1 MPPASPIGRRPLPAY
16 WAKAG
21 RDLWLERTR
30 SVLVVLAIAIGIAA
44 FGTVLSSYAILVRE
58 LNRGYLA
65 TNPASA
71 VLRTDAIDDA
81 LLAQVAKLEGVG
93 EAEAR
98 RVLRGRIKAG
108 PVEWRSLTLFV
119 VKDYGDIRISRLVP
133 QAGAWPPA
141 TGEILIERDA
151 LQVARARIGDSVT
164 VRTAGG
170 TERMLKIS
178 GSAHDV
184 GQAQARMENIVYGYV
199 TLDTLAQ
206 LGEEPYLDQLSVV
219 VASDTF
225 DEAHVR
231 SVAEA
236 LKTWLEGE
244 GHPVHRMDVAK
255 PGQHPHADLM
265 GMLLLSK
272 AAFGLFA
279 LALSGIL
286 VVNLLTALLASQVR
300 QIGVMKAVG
309 GTRWPIARV
318 YLAQAL
324 LLGAAATVVA
334 VPLAMWGSR
343 VLCRYLAVFL
353 NFDIASV
360 AVPAWVYLLEAL
372 VGLLVPLL
380 AAANPVAR
388 GTRIPV
394 REALADYGVAE
405 GSFGATALDRV
416 IARIGGAKRP
426 LLLSL
431 RNAFRR
437 RARVALTLATLSV
450 GGIFF
455 MSALNVRASL
465 VHTIDRLF
473 DSMKYDLTVGLG
485 SLQPLETLERAI
497 RKTAGVARAEGWV
510 TTEAT
515 LARSHDAPA
524 AREATAPPAREAAPP
539 PHTAGRT
546 GGHGAA
552 AQSPDRFTL
561 IALPAGSDLVAPDIV
576 EGRGL
581 RHGDTNALVVNNTL
595 AARDARFRVGGEVPL
610 CLGHRQVS
618 WQVVGVTRE
627 PFSPAVGYIP
637 LGQLEELGGHRG
649 MVSSLRLVLASKD
662 PASIS
667 AVKASLDQNLEREG
681 VRALNS
687 LSSADRRVGFDEHMR
702 MIYVFLVVM
711 SGVLAA
717 VGGLGLMTT
726 MSLNVLER
734 RREMGVL
741 RAIGASPRMVWLI
754 VVAEAVS
761 IGTSSWALAALLA
774 GPFSR
779 TIADLLARGLFRTGL
794 DFVFE
799 PAGVVVWLAVCVLLA
814 AVASL
819 LPAWHA
825 SRCPVRE
832 AIGYE

>member
-1 MPPASPIGRRPLPAY
+1 MPPASPARSRPLPAY
-16 WAKAG
+16 WSKAV
-21 RDLWLERTR
+21 RDLRLERTR
-30 SVLVVLAIAIGIAA
+30 SAFVVLAIAIGIAA
-44 FGTVLSSYAILVRE
+44 FGTMLSSYAILVRE

-71 VLRTDAIDDA
+71 VLRTDRVDDA
-81 LLAQVAKLEGVG
+81 LLAEATKLPGVG
-93 EAEAR
+93 EVEAR

-108 PVEWRSLTLFV
+108 PAEWRSLVLFV

-151 LQVARARIGDSVT
+151 LQVARARVGESVR

-170 TERMLKIS
+170 TERTLEIS

-199 TLDTLAQ
+199 TLDTLAL
-206 LGEEPYLDQLSVV
+206 LGEEAYLDQLSVV

-231 SVAEA
+231 GVADGVR
-236 LKTWLEGE
+236 TWLEGE
-244 GHPVHRMDVAK
+244 GHPVYRVDVPK
-255 PGQHPHADLM
+255 PGQHPHAELM
-265 GMLLLSK
+265 GTLLLSK
-272 AAFGLFA
+272 VAFGLFA
-279 LALSGIL
+279 LVLSGIL

-309 GTRWPIARV
+309 GTRWPIARI
-318 YLAQAL
+318 YFAQAL
-324 LLGAAATVVA
+324 LLGLAATLVA
-334 VPLAMWGSR
+334 VPLGILGSR
-343 VLCRYLAVFL
+343 LLCRYMAVFL
-353 NFDIASV
+353 NFDIASF
-360 AVPAWVYLLEAL
+360 AVPAWVYVLEAL

-380 AAANPVAR
+380 AAAYPVAR
-388 GTRIPV
+388 GTRISV
-394 REALADYGVAE
+394 REALGDYGVAE
-405 GSFGATALDRV
+405 GGFGTTGFDRALSTVAGAT
-416 IARIGGAKRP
+416 RP

-437 RARVALTLATLSV
+437 RTRLVLTLATLAA
-450 GGIFF
+450 GGLFF
-455 MSALNVRASL
+455 LSALNVRATL
-465 VHTIDRLF
+465 VRTIDRLF
-473 DSMKYDLTVGLG
+473 DSVKYDLTLSLG
-485 SLQPLETLERAI
+485 GLQPLETLERAV
-497 RKTAGVARAEGWV
+497 RLTPGVVRAEGWV
-510 TTEAT
+510 ATEAI
-515 LARSHDAPA
+515 LEPANGGAPA
-524 AREATAPPAREAAPP
+524 SPAPS
-539 PHTAGRT
+539 PHAAGRT
-546 GGHGAA
+546 AGHGAS

-561 IALPAGSDLVAPDIV
+561 LALPAGSDLVAPDIL

-581 RHGDTNALVVNNTL
+581 RRGDTNALLVNDRL
-595 AARDARFRVGGEVPL
+595 AARDPRFRVGGEVTL
-610 CLGHRQVS
+610 RLGHRQAS

-627 PFSPAVGYIP
+627 PLSPAVGYIP
-637 LGQLEELGGHRG
+637 LAHLEALAGHRG
-649 MVSSLRLVLASKD
+649 MASSLRLVLARKD

-681 VRALNS
+681 VRAQNS
-687 LSSADRRVGFDEHMR
+687 LSSADRRISFDEHMR

-711 SGVLAA
+711 SGVLAL

-754 VVAEAVS
+754 VVAEAVA
-761 IGTSSWALAALLA
+761 IATLSWALAALLA
-774 GPFSR
+774 WPFSR
-779 TIADLLARGLFRTGL
+779 TVADLLVRGLFRSGL

-799 PAGVVVWLAVCVLLA
+799 PVGLLVWLTVCVVLA
-814 AVASL
+814 AAASL

-825 SRCPVRE
+825 SRSSVRE

>member
-1 MPPASPIGRRPLPAY
+1 MPLASPLRSRVLPVR
-16 WAKAG
+16 WAKAV

-30 SVLVVLAIAIGIAA
+30 SAFVVLAIAIGIAA

-65 TNPASA
+65 ANPASA
-71 VLRTDAIDDA
+71 VLRTDRVDDA
-81 LLAQVAKLEGVG
+81 LLAEARQVPGVG
-93 EAEAR
+93 DVEAR

-108 PVEWRSLTLFV
+108 PGEWRSLVLHV
-119 VKDYGDIRISRLVP
+119 VKDYGDVRISRLVP

-141 TGEILIERDA
+141 TGEILVERDA

-170 TERMLKIS
+170 AERTLRLS
-178 GSAHDV
+178 GSVHDV

-199 TLDTLAQ
+199 SVETLAL
-206 LGEEPYLDQLSVV
+206 LGEEPYLDELTLV
-219 VASDTF
+219 VATSPF

-231 SVAEA
+231 GVAERV
-236 LKTWLEGE
+236 KTWLEGA
-244 GHPVHRMDVAK
+244 GHPVQRMDVPK

-279 LALSGIL
+279 LLLSGIL

-309 GTRWPIARV
+309 GTRWPIARI

-324 LLGAAATVVA
+324 LLGVAASVVA
-334 VPLAMWGSR
+334 IPLGMWGSR

-353 NFDIASV
+353 NFDIASFS
-360 AVPAWVYLLEAL
+360 VPAWVYLLEGL
-372 VGLLVPLL
+372 VGLLAPLL
-380 AAANPVAR
+380 AAAYPVAR
-388 GTRIPV
+388 GTRVPV
-394 REALADYGVAE
+394 REALADYGVARS
-405 GSFGATALDRV
+405 SFGATPFDRV
-416 IARIGGAKRP
+416 LSTIGGAQRP

-437 RARVALTLATLSV
+437 RARLVLTLATLSA
-450 GGIFF
+450 GGLFF

-465 VHTIDRLF
+465 VHTLDRLF
-473 DSMKYDLTVGLG
+473 DSMRYDLTVSLG
-485 SLQPLETLERAI
+485 ALQPLETIERAV
-497 RKTAGVARAEGWV
+497 RNTPGVLRAEGWV
-510 TTEAT
+510 VTEAT
-515 LARSHDAPA
+515 LAPSQDAPA
-524 AREATAPPAREAAPP
+524 AGEAPAPPHAARPAS
-539 PHTAGRT
+539 
-546 GGHGAA
+546 GHASPS
-552 AQSPDRFTL
+552 QSPDRFTL
-561 IALPAGSDLVAPDIV
+561 VALPAGSDLVAPGLV
-576 EGRGL
+576 EGRAL
-581 RHGDTNALVVNNTL
+581 RRGDTNALVVNDRL
-595 AARDARFRVGGEVPL
+595 AARDPRLRVGREVML
-610 CLGHRQVS
+610 RMGHRQVA

-627 PFSPAVGYIP
+627 PFSPAVGYVP
-637 LGQLEELGGHRG
+637 LGHLDGLAGHKG
-649 MVSSLRLVLASKD
+649 MVSSVRLVLERKD

-667 AVKASLDQNLEREG
+667 AVKASLDQSLEREG
-681 VRALNS
+681 LRAQTS
-687 LSSADRRVGFDEHMR
+687 LSAADRRVGFDEHMR
-702 MIYVFLVVM
+702 MIYVFLIVM
-711 SGVLAA
+711 SGILAA

-741 RAIGASPRMVWLI
+741 RAIGATPRMVWLI
-754 VVAEAVS
+754 VVAEAVA
-761 IGTSSWALAALLA
+761 TATFSWALAALVA
-774 GPFSR
+774 WPFSR
-779 TIADLLARGLFRTGL
+779 SLANLLVRGLFRTSL

-799 PAGVVVWLAVCVLLA
+799 PSGPLVWLSVCVLLA

-832 AIGYE
+832 AIAYE

>member
-1 MPPASPIGRRPLPAY
+1 VRSRALPAG
-16 WAKAG
+16 WAKAA

-30 SVLVVLAIAIGIAA
+30 SAFVVLAIAIGIAA

-71 VLRTDAIDDA
+71 VLRTDPLDDA
-81 LLAQVAKLEGVG
+81 LLAELKQVPGVG
-93 EAEAR
+93 DVEAR
-98 RVLRGRIKAG
+98 RVLRGRLKSG
-108 PVEWRSLTLFV
+108 PGEWRSLVLHV

-141 TGEILIERDA
+141 AGEILIERDA
-151 LQVARARIGDSVT
+151 LQVARARIGDPVT
-164 VRTAGG
+164 VRTAEGS
-170 TERMLKIS
+170 ERTLRLS
-178 GSAHDV
+178 GSVHDV

-199 TLDTLAQ
+199 TVDTLAP
-206 LGEEPYLDQLSVV
+206 LGEQPYLDQLSLV
-219 VASDTF
+219 VADRSL

-231 SVAEA
+231 SVADA
-236 LKTWLEGE
+236 VRTRLESA
-244 GHPVHRMDVAK
+244 GHPVRRVDVPK

-279 LALSGIL
+279 LVLSGIL
-286 VVNLLTALLASQVR
+286 VVNLLTALLAAQVR

-309 GTRWPIARV
+309 GTRWPIARI

-324 LLGAAATVVA
+324 LLGAAAGVVA
-334 VPLAMWGSR
+334 VPLGVWGSR

-353 NFDIASV
+353 NFDIASFS
-360 AVPAWVYLLEAL
+360 VPWWVYLLEAL

-380 AAANPVAR
+380 AAAYPVAR
-388 GTRIPV
+388 GTRVSV
-394 REALADYGVAE
+394 REALADYGVAQS
-405 GSFGATALDRV
+405 SFGATAFDRV
-416 IARIGGAKRP
+416 LSAIGGTRRP

-437 RARVALTLATLSV
+437 RARLGLTLVTLSV
-450 GGIFF
+450 GGLFF

-465 VHTIDRLF
+465 IRTIDRLF

-485 SLQPLETLERAI
+485 SLQPLETLDRAV
-497 RKTAGVARAEGWV
+497 RRTPGVLRAEGWV
-510 TTEAT
+510 TTEAS
-515 LARSHDAPA
+515 LVPADAASPASPPAPLPHAPGRAPA
-524 AREATAPPAREAAPP
+524 
-539 PHTAGRT
+539 H
-546 GGHGAA
+546 GGA
-552 AQSPDRFTL
+552 AQSPDRYTL
-561 IALPAGSDLVAPDIV
+561 VALPAGSDLVAPDIL

-581 RHGDTNALVVNNTL
+581 RHGDTNALLVNNTL
-595 AARDARFRVGGEVPL
+595 AARDPRFRVGGAVTL
-610 CLGHRQVS
+610 RLGHRQVS

-627 PFSPAVGYIP
+627 PLSPALGYIP
-637 LGQLEELGGHRG
+637 LGHLEQLGGQRG
-649 MVSSLRLVLASKD
+649 MASSLRLVLERKD

-667 AVKASLDQNLEREG
+667 AVKARLDQSLEREG
-681 VRALNS
+681 VRALSS

-702 MIYVFLVVM
+702 MIYVFLIVM
-711 SGVLAA
+711 SSVLAV

-741 RAIGASPRMVWLI
+741 RAIGAAPRTVWLI
-754 VVAEAVS
+754 VVAEAVV
-761 IGTSSWALAALLA
+761 IGTLSWALAAA
-774 GPFSR
+774 VAWPFSR
-779 TIADLLARGLFRTGL
+779 TLADILVRGLFRTRL

-799 PAGVVVWLAVCVLLA
+799 PSGLLVWLSVCVLLA

-832 AIGYE
+832 AIAYE